1 MKLPSTSADLIMAA
15 SLFIGLFAM
24 LPTYAVVM
32 SLISDDP
39 DHSVRAYESGE
50 FSHAGVLI
58 ALTVIT
64 FGVGKLIHV
73 LEQPVE

>member
-24 LPTYAVVM
+24 LPTYGVVM

-39 DHSVRAYESGE
+39 DHSVRVYESGAY
-50 FSHAGVLI
+50 FHAGVLI

-64 FGVGKLIHV
+64 YGVGKLIHA
-73 LEQPVE
+73 LEQLVE